1 MCQNSAYIKL
11 WLYDEIISGQMPLWK
26 VPKDIYFFQ
35 FFSLIQHIYCSID
48 NTYSS
53 KICIHIKPRT
63 SNLFTCV
70 LLYYSQLESQCNGIF
85 NQSKSISPIKISE
98 LFVIIDRSKNPTIFN
113 IICWLAESLGWM
125 THRPSVWCSS
135 TKRLMF
141 QVLFFFLNFLQNSLQ
156 KSFQFFFF

>member
-1 MCQNSAYIKL
+1 MCQNSSYIKL

-63 SNLFTCV
+63 SNLCTCV
-70 LLYYSQLESQCNGIF
+70 LSYDSLPESQCNGIF
-85 NQSKSISPIKISE
+85 NQSKSILPFKISE
-98 LFVIIDRSKNPTIFN
+98 LFVIIDRSKNKSHCLSGILTYKSTQVRS
-113 IICWLAESLGWM
+113 SLLYSAHM
-125 THRPSVWCSS
+125 RYTHLVSVCTAASYQTTPSGPWYYY
-135 TKRLMF
+135 
-141 QVLFFFLNFLQNSLQ
+141 VL
-156 KSFQFFFF
+156 